1 MKNSL
6 LERHEYLALVM
17 NKYNSGL
24 LLIFLTV
31 RVIKGNVPGGARMA
45 GDVILGGLFPV
56 HEKSENTDQSCG
68 EKLYNRGLQRMEAML
83 YAVDK

>member
-1 MKNSL
+1 
-6 LERHEYLALVM
+6 M
-17 NKYNSGL
+17 NKCSFISVF
-24 LLIFLTV
+24 IFTA
-31 RVIKGNVPGGARMA
+31 RVIKGNVPGGARVA
-45 GDVILGGLFPV
+45 GDVVLGGLFPV

>member
-1 MKNSL
+1 
-6 LERHEYLALVM
+6 M
-17 NKYNSGL
+17 NKCSF
-24 LLIFLTV
+24 ISVFILTA
-31 RVIKGNVPGGARMA
+31 RVIKGNVPGGARVA
-45 GDVILGGLFPV
+45 GDVVLGGLFPV